1 MKMSNRAYRRD
12 TRRLPKWK
20 ELKEARIEQLSFM
33 TAKYDNPKK

>member
-1 MKMSNRAYRRD
+1 MKMTDRKWRKE
-12 TRRLPKWK
+12 TKRLPKWK